1 MSIKINPQDPVVQS
15 VAKAVKQASQQFDD
29 FLLAESKRLDV
40 GEQNKILAQL
50 PITSLSNDRNVSEVN
65 DEILLSQ
72 VPQNDNDFE
81 DVPNVEESEFNFDD
95 QFQQI
100 ANRPKYILPFQLFID
115 KSLDLLGRISNLERR
130 SDRLMADYALGKA
143 SLEDLSI
150 EKAKVGV
157 AIAFAL
163 NLINQGLAAFKEIQ
177 NMQI

>member
-1 MSIKINPQDPVVQS
+1 QI
-15 VAKAVKQASQQFDD
+15 SQQFDD
-29 FLLAESKRLDV
+29 YLLAESKRLDT
-40 GEQNKILAQL
+40 GEQIKVLAQL
-50 PITSLSNDRNVSEVN
+50 PVGSLVN
-65 DEILLSQ
+65 DKKVGALEDDIILSQ
-72 VPQNDNDFE
+72 VQQEDAEFE
-81 DVPNVEESEFNFDD
+81 AIPDINESEFDFDD

-163 NLINQGLAAFKEIQ
+163 NLINQSLAAFKEIQ